1 MAINKQILKLL
12 ETGDHF
18 SLNYWQKISKGC
30 QFVRCVN
37 EPMAIV
43 SKDVKRKIKPRDD
56 DRYEKL
62 MTGEIDEECLKYDF
76 CFLFIETIFVSYFIE
91 TEVLTRLP
99 GK

>member
-1 MAINKQILKLL
+1 M
-12 ETGDHF
+12 
-18 SLNYWQKISKGC
+18 
-30 QFVRCVN
+30 RCVN

-62 MTGEIDEECLKYDF
+62 ITGEIDEECLKYDF
-76 CFLFIETIFVSYFIE
+76 CFLFIETIFVFLFIE

-99 GK
+99 GN

>member
-1 MAINKQILKLL
+1 M
-12 ETGDHF
+12 
-18 SLNYWQKISKGC
+18 
-30 QFVRCVN
+30 RCVN

-62 MTGEIDEECLKYDF
+62 MTGEIDEECIKYDF
-76 CFLFIETIFVSYFIE
+76 CFLFIETIFVFLFIE

-99 GK
+99 GN

>member
-1 MAINKQILKLL
+1 M
-12 ETGDHF
+12 
-18 SLNYWQKISKGC
+18 
-30 QFVRCVN
+30 RCVN

-76 CFLFIETIFVSYFIE
+76 CFLFIETIFVFLFIE

-99 GK
+99 GN

>member
-1 MAINKQILKLL
+1 M
-12 ETGDHF
+12 
-18 SLNYWQKISKGC
+18 
-30 QFVRCVN
+30 RCVN

-76 CFLFIETIFVSYFIE
+76 CFLFIETIFVFLFIE
-91 TEVLTRLP
+91 TEVLMRLP
-99 GK
+99 GN

>member
-1 MAINKQILKLL
+1 M
-12 ETGDHF
+12 
-18 SLNYWQKISKGC
+18 
-30 QFVRCVN
+30 RCVN

-76 CFLFIETIFVSYFIE
+76 CFLFIETIFDFLFIE

-99 GK
+99 GN

>member
-1 MAINKQILKLL
+1 
-12 ETGDHF
+12 
-18 SLNYWQKISKGC
+18 
-30 QFVRCVN
+30 
-37 EPMAIV
+37 MAIV
-43 SKDVKRKIKPRDD
+43 SKDVKRKIKPPDD

>member
-1 MAINKQILKLL
+1 M
-12 ETGDHF
+12 
-18 SLNYWQKISKGC
+18 
-30 QFVRCVN
+30 RCVN

-62 MTGEIDEECLKYDF
+62 MTGEIDDECLKYDF
-76 CFLFIETIFVSYFIE
+76 CFLFIETIFVFLFIE

-99 GK
+99 GN

>member
-1 MAINKQILKLL
+1 M
-12 ETGDHF
+12 
-18 SLNYWQKISKGC
+18 
-30 QFVRCVN
+30 RCVN

-62 MTGEIDEECLKYDF
+62 MTGEIDEERLKYDF
-76 CFLFIETIFVSYFIE
+76 CFLFIETIFVFLFIE

-99 GK
+99 GN

>member
-1 MAINKQILKLL
+1 
-12 ETGDHF
+12 
-18 SLNYWQKISKGC
+18 
-30 QFVRCVN
+30 
-37 EPMAIV
+37 MAIV

>member
-1 MAINKQILKLL
+1 M
-12 ETGDHF
+12 
-18 SLNYWQKISKGC
+18 
-30 QFVRCVN
+30 RCVN

-62 MTGEIDEECLKYDF
+62 ITGEIDEECLKYDF
-76 CFLFIETIFVSYFIE
+76 CFLFIETIFDFLFIE

-99 GK
+99 GN

>member
-12 ETGDHF
+12 EIGDHF
-18 SLNYWQKISKGC
+18 SFNYWQKISKGC
-30 QFVRCVN
+30 LFLRYVN

-62 MTGEIDEECLKYDF
+62 MTGEIDVECLKYDRS
-76 CFLFIETIFVSYFIE
+76 CLFGT
-91 TEVLTRLP
+91 
-99 GK
+99 

>member
-1 MAINKQILKLL
+1 M
-12 ETGDHF
+12 
-18 SLNYWQKISKGC
+18 
-30 QFVRCVN
+30 RCVN

-43 SKDVKRKIKPRDD
+43 SKDVKRKINKIKPRDD

-99 GK
+99 

>member
-1 MAINKQILKLL
+1 M
-12 ETGDHF
+12 
-18 SLNYWQKISKGC
+18 
-30 QFVRCVN
+30 RCVN

-76 CFLFIETIFVSYFIE
+76 CFVFIETIFVFLFIK

-99 GK
+99 GN